1 MKTPKQYNFNK
12 IYSLPT
18 CFHNFSQTRNGMDFS
33 LEARP
38 LLLPAGFVFP
48 LSTFTQ
54 GRTAE
59 TPRCPVPT
67 TLPGGV
73 LQGIHDRAASSLQL
87 RHLAHTLTALA
98 IIFTEGLTANKS
110 LLGSGAKIWFPGSA
124 GRKTAAP
131 EHTPSTADVSAS
143 ENFHLLPSTEVVKD
157 ICILCLVK
165 MMTELIK
172 MQLRHFQLLSLSLS
186 QIFS

>member
-1 MKTPKQYNFNK
+1 MEWTFLWKPGRSS
-12 IYSLPT
+12 SLPVLSFP
-18 CFHNFSQTRNGMDFS
+18 CLHLLRGGQQ
-33 LEARP
+33 RP
-38 LLLPAGFVFP
+38 RDVQFP
-48 LSTFTQ
+48 PPCL
-54 GRTAE
+54 
-59 TPRCPVPT
+59 
-67 TLPGGV
+67 GV

-87 RHLAHTLTALA
+87 PHLAHTLTALA

-110 LLGSGAKIWFPGSA
+110 LLGSGPKIWFPGSA

-131 EHTPSTADVSAS
+131 EHTPSTSDVSAS